1 MPTYEYEC
9 QSCFHNFE
17 EFQSITEK
25 PLKKCPEC
33 GKKVKRLIGTGAGII
48 FKGSGF
54 YATDYRSESYKKES
68 KAESKTES
76 ESSKKP
82 EGKEKSESKDTSNK
96 TDKTVCT

>member
-9 QSCFHNFE
+9 QSCSHRFE
-17 EFQSITEK
+17 EFQSITEE

-54 YATDYRSESYKKES
+54 YATDHRSSDYNTKS
-68 KAESKTES
+68 KADCGASCTPDKKAACGKDSKPCCSTDT
-76 ESSKKP
+76 KK
-82 EGKEKSESKDTSNK
+82 
-96 TDKTVCT
+96 